1 MMLIISPRYNIMVRK
16 TNKNVN
22 CQNTNP
28 KQGKPT
34 GLLASALMKS
44 HMEGKVCS
52 WLSTKFTKGH

>member
-1 MMLIISPRYNIMVRK
+1 MVRK